1 MDELTNEEQERLD
14 LYTHRFKALWYKY
27 FWLKEAHEHRKNT
40 IGLDP
45 TPEEKIKIEEFKEWF
60 NNQSWNL
67 EEQDVTNK

>member
-1 MDELTNEEQERLD
+1 MEELSEEEKFEKF
-14 LYTHRFKALWYKY
+14 THKYKALWDRY
-27 FWLKEAHEHRKNT
+27 FWLKEAREHRKDT

-45 TPEEKIKIEEFKEWF
+45 TPEEKIKIEEYKEWF